1 MTGVVKEQSALL
13 LARVAFTGRLASMT
27 RAEAHE
33 VVKAARG
40 TPVATVSRRISVL
53 VVGMDGWPL
62 LPDGTISRKLERAE
76 ALRRQ
81 GAPIRIVSEAD
92 FLEMAGLE
100 ERRPALRKSY
110 TAERVGELVGVPES
124 TLRRWELMGLVRSSD
139 GLYDFQDIVSLQTIA
154 ALVAAGVAAPT
165 IARSVRGLASVL
177 PGTERPLAQLS
188 IVIEHRGALLADF
201 AGCRIAPDG
210 QLVIGFDR
218 ETDAPTAPVAAV
230 AAVAAA
236 ADTADDW
243 FERGAALEE
252 AEGLAAATGAYRA
265 ALALRPH
272 FPEAQ
277 FNLGNV
283 LRALGRLD
291 GAEERYRSA
300 IEQDPDF
307 ALAWYN
313 LGDLLE
319 ETGRIDE
326 AITCLRRSLGADR
339 DFADAHYNLA
349 LCLERAGRRDDA
361 AAHWRAYLALD
372 SASPWADEA
381 RSHLGSTG
389 RAS

>member
-1 MTGVVKEQSALL
+1 MA
-13 LARVAFTGRLASMT
+13 

-40 TPVATVSRRISVL
+40 TPVATVSRRTSML

-62 LPDGTISRKLERAE
+62 LADGSVSRKLERAE

-81 GAPIRIVSEAD
+81 GAPIQIVSEAD
-92 FLEMAGLE
+92 FLEMAGLS
-100 ERRPALRKSY
+100 ERRPALRKSHP
-110 TAERVGELVGVPES
+110 ADRVCELVGVPES
-124 TLRRWELMGLVRSSD
+124 TLRRWELLGLVRSSD

-201 AGCRIAPDG
+201 AECRIAPDG

-218 ETDAPTAPVAAV
+218 ATDGPTAPVAAV
-230 AAVAAA
+230 APGAAPVPAETADDFFERGAVLEEAEDLAAA
-236 ADTADDW
+236 AD
-243 FERGAALEE
+243 
-252 AEGLAAATGAYRA
+252 AYRA
-265 ALALRPH
+265 ALALRSH

-283 LRALGRLD
+283 LRALGRFD
-291 GAEERYRSA
+291 GALERYHSA
-300 IEQDPDF
+300 VEQDPDN
-307 ALAWYN
+307 APAWYN
-313 LGDLLE
+313 LADLLE
-319 ETGRIDE
+319 ETGNVEE
-326 AITCLRRSLGADR
+326 AIACLRRSLGADPA
-339 DFADAHYNLA
+339 FADAHYNLA

-372 SASPWADEA
+372 SASAWADEA
-381 RSHLGSTG
+381 RTHLGSSG
-389 RAS
+389 RASR